1 MALVVPGGKLFLV
14 GQLWKIVNELG
25 AIGDSTGS
33 VGGRYQVCSLFVK
46 QHVEKN
52 FSLLGPVSVLEGERC
67 CRCCV

>member
-33 VGGRYQVCSLFVK
+33 VGGMFAVCKATWGEKFQFVGTS
-46 QHVEKN
+46 
-52 FSLLGPVSVLEGERC
+52 FSFGGGEVL
-67 CRCCV
+67 